1 MSNNSGGL
9 RFKVGDI
16 VYLVSG
22 GPSMSVAEQ
31 VRDFKAE
38 RGWYYTGHYKC
49 QWFSGKKLDH
59 GVFPEE
65 SLTSTPPKP

>member
-1 MSNNSGGL
+1 MSKRSL
-9 RFKVGDI
+9 KFKIGDI

-31 VRDFKAE
+31 IREYDTQV
-38 RGWYYTGHYKC
+38 GWVHTGEYKC

-59 GVFPEE
+59 GIFPEE
-65 SLTSTPPKP
+65 SLTSRNPKP

>member
-1 MSNNSGGL
+1 MSNSANKL
-9 RFKVGDI
+9 KFKVGDI

-31 VRDFKAE
+31 IKDFTSAK
-38 RGWYYTGHYKC
+38 GWYYTGEYKC

-65 SLTSTPPKP
+65 SLTSNNPKP